1 MNHADQVQ
9 GQVTQEGHRHMS
21 ECLLQGHQGP
31 RKTENVLHLLGV
43 MGGAGAH
50 ICKHQAVVGMYP
62 HLCHQLHSPPALPP
76 PPRPQDT
83 NLASPLPPQP
93 PPIHT
98 ADDSHGALNMPVL
111 GWVFA

>member
-1 MNHADQVQ
+1 
-9 GQVTQEGHRHMS
+9 MS

-76 PPRPQDT
+76 PVLRTQT
-83 NLASPLPPQP
+83 WPLPYHHNPHP
-93 PPIHT
+93 FTRPMT
-98 ADDSHGALNMPVL
+98 AMEP
-111 GWVFA
+111 